1 TYSRS
6 EDAGVTWNIAHDIL
20 PGYDSTLYA
29 AGVGADAY
37 AIDAIGTNVAI
48 VAGGI
53 TEDWA
58 IWKSTDNGTT
68 FTKIIVS
75 DFPFDNYD
83 DVNSITDVDMDGY
96 ADTVLT
102 TDGKMAILIDN
113 NGMIHTWAGAMLVL
127 DQVIA
132 DPLSLFLSTDGL
144 LYWNEGMGANP
155 PVSIAESPDLDMNGT
170 LDFAYDY
177 VPRYGNGGQTTQ
189 PRAGI
194 DASGNIV
201 VSYVTLIENTTSG
214 NPSPG
219 DFSYRNNFLIASDDN
234 GANWFNPYNVGN
246 SNYDECVYASIPR
259 NLNSNCV
266 DVVWQQDA
274 LPGIA
279 VQAPNGDQSLH
290 PFSNNDIFH
299 DCVDI
304 NLLFVGVNEI
314 ENPSLSIGTYPNPA
328 TDELTISVN
337 LEHNE
342 ELSFDVINTIGQIVL
357 SIDETNYA
365 SGKSSFSINVKD
377 LEDGIYLIR
386 ANSQNYSNTIKFI
399 KN

>member
-1 TYSRS
+1 
-6 EDAGVTWNIAHDIL
+6 
-20 PGYDSTLYA
+20 
-29 AGVGADAY
+29 
-37 AIDAIGTNVAI
+37 GTNVAI

-342 ELSFDVINTIGQIVL
+342 ELSFDVINTIGQTVL